1 VAAADGHC
9 SSNLKLTM
17 KFYLRSPEANRP
29 IPEIRSSL
37 TKGNR
42 GFSLLPPL
50 APVQIRF
57 PTPVV
62 LTAFMAG
69 MLVNY
74 SFAGGIVGAPAPFDK
89 GGVKIALVSYLSQG
103 DYFEAYEAGVARQA
117 KALGVDLHIFQGKQD
132 AALQREQIEQAISLG
147 VQGLIVSHGQPE
159 SLKDVVQKA
168 VDAGIKVVAKD
179 VDLGN
184 PKVPLISQNDHEIAR
199 LVLSQALKDNG
210 KNFPA
215 GYVFVA
221 GFRPLELRGE
231 IWAETKKANPGI
243 AEKGVWGAV
252 DSNTATTVASQTAAV
267 LRAHPEIKVV
277 FAPYDEFARG
287 VKLGA
292 VEAGVA
298 DKIKIYSADVSTS
311 DIQDMREAGSPWVAT
326 SATNPAVVGEVSLR
340 AVALM
345 IAGQD
350 PGKLIEVSPVLITQE
365 QLNKNDIK
373 TIADLDS
380 KLPGFGHSD
389 QATASWIASLGR

>member
-1 VAAADGHC
+1 VAAVDGHI
-9 SSNLKLTM
+9 SEINKLAM
-17 KFYLRSPEANRP
+17 KFYLPLVITGALV
-29 IPEIRSSL
+29 SS
-37 TKGNR
+37 
-42 GFSLLPPL
+42 
-50 APVQIRF
+50 V
-57 PTPVV
+57 
-62 LTAFMAG
+62 
-69 MLVNY
+69 
-74 SFAGGIVGAPAPFDK
+74 FAGGISGAPAPFDK
-89 GGVKIALVSYLSQG
+89 GGVKVALVSYLSQG

-132 AALQREQIEQAISLG
+132 AAQQREQIEQAISLG

-179 VDLGN
+179 IDLGN
-184 PKVPLISQNDHEIAR
+184 PKVPLNSQNDHEIAR
-199 LVLSQALKDNG
+199 QVLNQALKDNG
-210 KNFPA
+210 SSFPA

-231 IWAETKKANPGI
+231 VWAEIKKANPGI
-243 AEKGVWGAV
+243 AEKAVWGAV

-298 DKIKIYSADVSTS
+298 DKVKIYSADVSTS
-311 DIQDMREAGSPWVAT
+311 DIQDMREAGSPWAAT

-350 PGKLIEVSPVLITQE
+350 PGKVIEVNPVLVTQAD
-365 QLNKNDIK
+365 LNKNNIK

-389 QATASWIASLGR
+389 QATASWIASAAK

>member
-1 VAAADGHC
+1 
-9 SSNLKLTM
+9 M
-17 KFYLRSPEANRP
+17 KFYLRPPDPNGP
-29 IPEIRSSL
+29 IPEIPSSL
-37 TKGNR
+37 TGGNRSNR
-42 GFSLLPPL
+42 GFSRFPPL

-57 PTPVV
+57 RAPIVIA
-62 LTAFMAG
+62 AFMAG
-69 MLVNY
+69 SLVNY

-132 AALQREQIEQAISLG
+132 AALQREQIEQAVSLG

-184 PKVPLISQNDHEIAR
+184 PKVTLISQNDHEIAR
-199 LVLSQALKDNG
+199 LVLNQALKDNG
-210 KNFPA
+210 QNFPA

-243 AEKGVWGAV
+243 VEKGVWGAV
-252 DSNTATTVASQTAAV
+252 DSNTSTTVASQTAAV

-292 VEAGVA
+292 IEAGVA

-311 DIQDMREAGSPWVAT
+311 DIQDMREAGSPWAAT

-365 QLNKNDIK
+365 QPEQKRYQN
-373 TIADLDS
+373 
-380 KLPGFGHSD
+380 H
-389 QATASWIASLGR
+389 R

>member
-1 VAAADGHC
+1 MSGIFGLALGGLSVATVFG
-9 SSNLKLTM
+9 
-17 KFYLRSPEANRP
+17 
-29 IPEIRSSL
+29 
-37 TKGNR
+37 
-42 GFSLLPPL
+42 
-50 APVQIRF
+50 
-57 PTPVV
+57 
-62 LTAFMAG
+62 
-69 MLVNY
+69 
-74 SFAGGIVGAPAPFDK
+74 GGIPGAPAPFDQ
-89 GGVKIALVSYLSQG
+89 GTVKIALVSYLSQG

-132 AALQREQIEQAISLG
+132 AAQQREQVEQAISLG
-147 VQGLIVSHGQPE
+147 VQGIIVSHGQPE

-168 VDAGIKVVAKD
+168 LDAGIKVVAKD
-179 VDLGN
+179 IDLGN

-199 LVLSQALKDNG
+199 QVLDQALRDNG
-210 KNFPA
+210 TNFPA

-231 IWAETKKANPGI
+231 IWADVKKANSGI
-243 AEKGVWGAV
+243 TEKAQWGAV
-252 DSNTATTVASQTAAV
+252 DSNTATTVASQTAAA

-292 VEAGVA
+292 TEAGVA

-311 DIQDMREAGSPWVAT
+311 DIQDIREKGSPWVAT

-340 AVALM
+340 ALALL

-350 PGKLIEVSPVLITQE
+350 PGKVIEVKPVLITQE
-365 QLNKNDIK
+365 ELNKKDIK

-389 QATASWIASLGR
+389 QATAPWIARKR